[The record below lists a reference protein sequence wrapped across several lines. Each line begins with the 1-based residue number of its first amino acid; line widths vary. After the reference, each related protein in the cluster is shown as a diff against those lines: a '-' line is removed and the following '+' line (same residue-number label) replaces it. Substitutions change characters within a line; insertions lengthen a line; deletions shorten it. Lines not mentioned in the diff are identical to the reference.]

1 MKMKDRILYIKE
13 EKHFSLILILKIKE
27 VEILITSL
35 ILPLCCACPKPG
47 FRFQITPVYIQ
58 CLLVNDLHVEL
69 HFYDAV
75 LLKSPV
81 YYSTLP
87 PPHIQLKFT
96 FIIEQSS

>member
-58 CLLVNDLHVEL
+58 YLLVNDLHVEL

-81 YYSTLP
+81 YYSTPP
-87 PPHIQLKFT
+87 PPHIAVNLPYFL
-96 FIIEQSS
+96 

>member
-47 FRFQITPVYIQ
+47 FRFQITPIYIQ

-81 YYSTLP
+81 YYSTP
-87 PPHIQLKFT
+87 P
-96 FIIEQSS
+96 SSTHTT